1 MVKNILKVAFRY
13 LAKHKGYTL
22 INIVG
27 LAVGIAAVLLITF
40 FVRSEWSFDS
50 MHSKGDRIHR
60 AWLQEYY
67 QGEIF
72 NNTATPIPLAPLLA
86 NNLPEVETATR
97 ITEIGAPI
105 IHEGN
110 TYNYAVTM
118 VDSSFFNVFDF
129 ELLSGD
135 IKNPFPSKNSIIL
148 SEEVAT
154 TFFGNT
160 SPMGETLELVVGGEK
175 QLFTIS
181 GIAEDVPYESTI
193 RFEFLIPFSNAV
205 HIWSEQTRTAAWSN
219 VSVGTYVLLREGAD
233 PAVVNSKIPA
243 FMNPLVSK
251 NYKPGEYNVT
261 LQPLSD
267 IHFNTTLPEDI
278 PAPSNPLYSY
288 ILATVGILILLIACV
303 NFITLS
309 TGRSATRALEVGV
322 RKVMGAER
330 KQLIFQFWG
339 ESFLVT
345 LFALIMGIILAF
357 LLLKPFNQLAN
368 REFVFSADPFTL
380 IFCLLLLVFITLFAG
395 GYPALILSSFQPVK
409 VLKGKIKTGKMGF
422 LGKALVIGQFVA
434 SIVMIICTII
444 IGKQLNYL
452 QSKDLGF
459 NKEHIIVVPTNRP
472 GQEGNALA
480 ERYINALEGNPQI
493 ISASKSMYSM
503 AEFGWMQ
510 LGYMDD
516 QEAFRQFRF
525 NAVDPEFI
533 NTMNLEVI
541 KGRGFMK
548 NNPADSNA
556 IVVNEALVNQY
567 GWEDP
572 IGQKL
577 PGKYPQRVI
586 GVVKDFH
593 IESLHNPIEPAVMA
607 LKPASFFEHSTD
619 VSYSASPN
627 ARVSVKFR
635 EGNLQDHMAIL
646 EKNWKEVAGDQEF
659 SYRFL
664 DDALSA
670 AYDQERRLSRI
681 VQYTSILSIFIA
693 CLGLFGLAT
702 LVVARRKKEIGIRK
716 VLGADVAT
724 LVATLNKEF
733 VVQIIIAAVIAFP
746 LAWLMLNRWMRDF
759 EYRIDMPY
767 WVFIIAA
774 IVVMVIGLA
783 TVSFQSVKA
792 ALRNPVKGLRSE

>member
-1 MVKNILKVAFRY
+1 MIKNILKVAFRY

-40 FVRSEWSFDS
+40 FVRSEWSFDN
-50 MHSKGDRIHR
+50 MHAKGDRIHR
-60 AWLQEYY
+60 AWLNEHY

-86 NNLPEVETATR
+86 ANLPEVETATR
-97 ITEIGAPI
+97 ITDINAPI
-105 IHEGN
+105 KHEGN

-118 VDSSFFNVFDF
+118 VDSSFFDVFDF

-135 IKNPFPSKNSIIL
+135 LQNPFPSKNSIIIV
-148 SEEVAT
+148 EEAAT
-154 TFFGNT
+154 TFFGKV
-160 SPMGETLELVVGGEK
+160 SPLGKTLELTVGGESR
-175 QLFTIS
+175 LFTIS
-181 GIAEDVPYESTI
+181 GVAKDLPYESTL

-205 HIWSEQTRTAAWSN
+205 HIWSEQTRTSAWTN
-219 VSVGTYVLLREGAD
+219 VSVGTYVLLKEGAD
-233 PAVVNSKIPA
+233 PEVVNSKIPA
-243 FMNPLVSK
+243 FMDPLVAK
-251 NYKPGEYNVT
+251 NYKSGEYNVI

-267 IHFNTTLPEDI
+267 IHFGTTLPEDI

-288 ILATVGILILLIACV
+288 ILATVGVLILLIACI

-330 KQLIFQFWG
+330 RQLIFQFWG

-345 LFALIMGIILAF
+345 LCALIVGVILAA

-380 IFCLLLLVFITLFAG
+380 IFCFLILVFITLFAG

-409 VLKGKIKTGKMGF
+409 VLKGKIVTGKMGF
-422 LGKALVIGQFVA
+422 FGKSLVIGQFVA
-434 SIVMIICTII
+434 SIVMIICTVI

-459 NKEHIIVVPTNRP
+459 KRDHIVVVPTNRP
-472 GQEGNALA
+472 GEEGNDLA
-480 ERYINALEGNPQI
+480 SRYLNTLEGNPQI
-493 ISASKSMYSM
+493 INASKSMYSM

-510 LGYMDD
+510 LGYKDD
-516 QEAFRQFRF
+516 KEAFRQFRF
-525 NAVDPEFI
+525 NAVDPEFV
-533 NTMNLEVI
+533 NTMNLEI
-541 KGRGFMK
+541 INGRGFMK
-548 NNPADSNA
+548 NNPADSSA
-556 IVVNEALVNQY
+556 ILVNESLVKEY
-567 GWEDP
+567 GWKDP
-572 IGQKL
+572 IGKKL
-577 PGKYPQRVI
+577 PGKYPQRVV

-593 IESLHNPIEPAVMA
+593 IESLHNPIQPAVLA
-607 LKPASFFEHSTD
+607 LNPRPFFEFSSD

-635 EGNLQDHMAIL
+635 EGNLQEHIAIL
-646 EKNWKEVAGDQEF
+646 EKKWKEVAGDQEF

-664 DDALSA
+664 DDALAA
-670 AYDQERRLSRI
+670 AYDQERRLSKI
-681 VQYTSILSIFIA
+681 VQYTSILSILIA

-716 VLGADVAT
+716 ILGADVST

-733 VVQIIIAAVIAFP
+733 VVQLLIAAIIAFP

-759 EYRIDMPY
+759 EYRVDISF
-767 WVFIIAA
+767 WVFALAA
-774 IVVMVIGLA
+774 GLVLMVGMI
-783 TVSFQSVKA
+783 TVSLQSVKA
-792 ALRNPVKGLRSE
+792 AMRNPVKGLRSE

>member
-1 MVKNILKVAFRY
+1 MIKNILKVSFRY
-13 LAKHKGYTL
+13 LAIHKGYTL

-50 MHSKGDRIHR
+50 MHEKGDRIHR

-72 NNTATPIPLAPLLA
+72 NNTVTPIPVGPLLA
-86 NNLPEVETATR
+86 NNLPEVETVVRTTN
-97 ITEIGAPI
+97 INAPI
-105 IHEGN
+105 KNGIN
-110 TYNYAVTM
+110 TYNYPVTM
-118 VDSSFFNVFDF
+118 VDSTFFKVFDF
-129 ELLSGD
+129 ELLKGD
-135 IKNPFPSKNSIIL
+135 RQNPFPTKNSIIL
-148 SEEVAT
+148 TEDAAKT
-154 TFFGNT
+154 LFG
-160 SPMGETLELVVGGEK
+160 SSGSLGETLELEVGGENM
-175 QLFTIS
+175 LFTVS
-181 GIAEDVPYESTI
+181 GITEDVPYESSLQYD
-193 RFEFLIPFSNAV
+193 FLIPFSNAV
-205 HIWSEQTRTAAWSN
+205 HIWSERTRTSAWSN
-219 VSVGTYVLLREGAD
+219 VSVQTFVLLKEGVN
-233 PAVVNSKIPA
+233 PEVVNTKIPS
-243 FMNPLVSK
+243 FMNPLVEK

-267 IHFNTTLPEDI
+267 IHFSTMLPEDI

-288 ILATVGILILLIACV
+288 ILATVGILILLIACI

-322 RKVMGAER
+322 RKTMGAER

-345 LFALIMGIILAF
+345 LFALIVGLILAF

-368 REFVFSADPFTL
+368 REFVFSADPFIF
-380 IFCLLLLVFITLFAG
+380 IFCFLLLVFITLFAG
-395 GYPALILSSFQPVK
+395 GYPALVLSSFQPVK
-409 VLKGKIKTGKMGF
+409 VLKGKFKTGKMGF
-422 LGKALVIGQFVA
+422 FGRALVIGQFVA

-459 NKEHIIVVPTNRP
+459 KKDHIIVVPTNRP
-472 GQEGNALA
+472 SQEGNALA

-516 QEAFRQFRF
+516 KEAFRQFRF
-525 NAVDPEFI
+525 NAVDPEFV
-533 NTMNLEVI
+533 NTMDLEII

-572 IGQKL
+572 IGQRL
-577 PGKYPQRVI
+577 PGKYPQQII

-593 IESLHNPIEPAVMA
+593 IESLHNPIQPAVMA
-607 LKPASFFEHSTD
+607 LKPGSFFEFSSD
-619 VSYSASPN
+619 VSYSASPDP
-627 ARVSVKFR
+627 RVSVKFR
-635 EGNLQDHMAIL
+635 EGNLQDHVAIL
-646 EKNWKEVAGDQEF
+646 ERNWKEVAGDQEF
-659 SYRFL
+659 RYRFL
-664 DDALSA
+664 DDALNA
-670 AYDQERRLSRI
+670 AYDQERRLSKI
-681 VQYTSILSIFIA
+681 VQYTSFLSIFIA

-716 VLGADVAT
+716 VLGADVGT

-733 VVQIIIAAVIAFP
+733 VIQIIIASVIAFP
-746 LAWLMLNRWMRDF
+746 LAWLMMNRWMRDF
-759 EYRIDMPY
+759 EYRIDTPY
-767 WVFIIAA
+767 WVFLFAA
-774 IVVMVIGLA
+774 IVVMVVGLV

>member
-1 MVKNILKVAFRY
+1 MIKNIFKVAFRY

-22 INIVG
+22 INITG
-27 LAVGIAAVLLITF
+27 LAVGIAAVILITF

-50 MHSKGDRIHR
+50 MHAKGDRIHR

-72 NNTATPIPLAPLLA
+72 NNTATPIPLGPLLA
-86 NNLPEVETATR
+86 NNLPEVETVVRTTN
-97 ITEIGAPI
+97 ISAPLRN
-105 IHEGN
+105 GVN
-110 TYNYAVTM
+110 TYNYPVTM
-118 VDSSFFNVFDF
+118 VDSTFFEVFDF
-129 ELLSGD
+129 ELLKGD
-135 IKNPFPSKNSIIL
+135 RNNPFPSKNSIIL
-148 SEEVAT
+148 TEDASKT
-154 TFFGNT
+154 LFGN
-160 SPMGETLELVVGGEK
+160 SGSLGETLELEIGGEK
-175 QLFTIS
+175 MLFTVS
-181 GIAEDVPYESTI
+181 GLTEDVPFESSI
-193 RFEFLIPFSNAV
+193 QYDFLIPFSNAV
-205 HIWSEQTRTAAWSN
+205 HVWSENARTSAWSN
-219 VSVGTYVLLREGAD
+219 VSVQTFVLLKEGVE
-233 PAVVNSKIPA
+233 PETVNSKIPA
-243 FMNPLVSK
+243 FMNPLVAK

-267 IHFNTTLPEDI
+267 IHFSTMLPEDI

-288 ILATVGILILLIACV
+288 ILATVGILILLIACI

-322 RKVMGAER
+322 RKTMGAER
-330 KQLIFQFWG
+330 KQLVFQFWG

-345 LFALIMGIILAF
+345 LFALIIGVVLAF

-380 IFCLLLLVFITLFAG
+380 IFCFLLLVFITLFAG
-395 GYPALILSSFQPVK
+395 GYPALVLSSFQPVK
-409 VLKGKIKTGKMGF
+409 VLKGKFKTGRMGF
-422 LGKALVIGQFVA
+422 LGRALVIGQFVA

-444 IGKQLNYL
+444 IGQQLNYL
-452 QSKDLGF
+452 QSKDLGYK
-459 NKEHIIVVPTNRP
+459 KEHIIIVPTNRP
-472 GQEGNALA
+472 MAEGNMLA
-480 ERYINALEGNPQI
+480 ARYINELEGNPQI
-493 ISASKSMYSM
+493 INSSKSLYSM

-516 QEAFRQFRF
+516 NNAFRQFRF

-541 KGRGFMK
+541 AGRGFMK
-548 NNPADSNA
+548 NNPADSSA
-556 IVVNEALVNQY
+556 IIVNEALVQQY
-567 GWEDP
+567 GWKDP

-577 PGKYPQRVI
+577 PGKYPQQVI

-607 LKPASFFEHSTD
+607 LKASSIFENSSD
-619 VSYSASPN
+619 VSYSASPSP
-627 ARVSVKFR
+627 RISVKFR
-635 EGNLQDHMAIL
+635 EGNLQDHIAIL
-646 EKNWKEVAGDQEF
+646 EQHWKKVAGDQEF
-659 SYRFL
+659 RYNFL

-670 AYDQERRLSRI
+670 AYDQERRLSKI
-681 VQYTSILSIFIA
+681 VKHTSFLSIFIA

-716 VLGADVAT
+716 VLGADVST

-733 VVQIIIAAVIAFP
+733 VIQIIIAAVIAFP

-759 EYRIDMPY
+759 EYRINMPY
-767 WVFIIAA
+767 WVFIFAA
-774 IVVMVIGLA
+774 IVVMVVGLV